1 MGGNSSKAL
10 VELETSQALVK
21 RLTSDL
27 QKASI
32 SLAAQSSKLDGAQKE
47 AAKLRDQAGQLQSVR
62 DEVKELNRALSS
74 TKREAHDVPHL
85 KDALK
90 KAQQA
95 DAERQAKAA
104 ALQAEL
110 KASKEELERVF
121 GELKFA
127 EQEKLHVGRLRTDLT
142 DAQRTL
148 QAKSQEMEALNA
160 RLVTDANAALAVEG
174 KPLEHPVFGELLH
187 DYGHKRLYRASPLTL
202 WAGTLVWDRQRAFRQ
217 ERAATIATAKAKS
230 SVDGWPGSISVVE
243 TADDPDATGGGGGGG
258 GGASAGTVLG
268 AVIDGQ
274 HRLGAAHLLSQRGK
288 LSAPLQDILVE
299 VYPAMSDKKIGEIFT
314 EINRA
319 EPVTLVDLPEG
330 GATPQANAV
339 LTEAAERLRERHP
352 AMFKHSHG
360 CRAPHLNVDVLRNE
374 MYKADLVGRHGFTSA
389 DALLAWLDARNDEL
403 ATREQGEWSVQGSR
417 VSSRDALSNAMGK
430 AKEQRLFLGLT
441 WEWLQHEP
449 RK

>member
-1 MGGNSSKAL
+1 M
-10 VELETSQALVK
+10 
-21 RLTSDL
+21 
-27 QKASI
+27 
-32 SLAAQSSKLDGAQKE
+32 
-47 AAKLRDQAGQLQSVR
+47 
-62 DEVKELNRALSS
+62 
-74 TKREAHDVPHL
+74 
-85 KDALK
+85 
-90 KAQQA
+90 
-95 DAERQAKAA
+95 
-104 ALQAEL
+104 
-110 KASKEELERVF
+110 
-121 GELKFA
+121 
-127 EQEKLHVGRLRTDLT
+127 
-142 DAQRTL
+142 
-148 QAKSQEMEALNA
+148 
-160 RLVTDANAALAVEG
+160 
-174 KPLEHPVFGELLH
+174 
-187 DYGHKRLYRASPLTL
+187 
-202 WAGTLVWDRQRAFRQ
+202 
-217 ERAATIATAKAKS
+217 
-230 SVDGWPGSISVVE
+230 
-243 TADDPDATGGGGGGG
+243 
-258 GGASAGTVLG
+258 LG

>member
-1 MGGNSSKAL
+1 MGGASSKAL
-10 VELETSQALVK
+10 AELESSQALVK
-21 RLTSDL
+21 KLTNDL
-27 QKASI
+27 QRANI

-47 AAKLRDQAGQLQSVR
+47 AARLRDQAGQLQSAR
-62 DEVKELNRALSS
+62 DEVRELNSSLSS
-74 TKREAHDVPHL
+74 ARREAHDVPHL
-85 KDALK
+85 REALK

-95 DAERQAKAA
+95 DAERQAKSA

-110 KASKEELERVF
+110 KASKVELERVF

-127 EQEKLHVGRLRTDLT
+127 EQEKLSVGRLRADLT
-142 DAQRTL
+142 EAQRTL
-148 QAKSQEMEALNA
+148 QAKSQEMEVLNA
-160 RLVTDANAALAVEG
+160 RLVTDANAALAEQG

-243 TADDPDATGGGGGGG
+243 TSDDPDANGG
-258 GGASAGTVLG
+258 SAPADTVLG

-299 VYPAMSDKKIGEIFT
+299 VYPAMSDKRIGEIFT

-319 EPVTLVDLPEG
+319 EPVALVDLPEG

-352 AMFKHSHG
+352 AMFKQSHG

-374 MYKADLVGRHGFTSA
+374 MYKADLVGRHGLTSA

-403 ATREQGEWSVQGSR
+403 ATREHGEWSLQGSR
-417 VSSRDALSNAMGK
+417 VSSRDALNKALGK
-430 AKEQRLFLGLT
+430 ATEQRLFLGLT
-441 WEWLQHEP
+441 WEWLQHET
-449 RK
+449 KK